1 MGKKIIDLVTRRA
14 ASWGRKSKGG
24 GGEIIKG
31 YGTIYT
37 PAMKVADNA
46 FLRQILGFYHFHVK
60 FHCAEGRFTIFYI
73 ALITFPPNYVRPVRD
88 RRANRQKK

>member
-1 MGKKIIDLVTRRA
+1 MDIKTRHD
-14 ASWGRKSKGG
+14 ASRGRKSKAG

-37 PAMKVADNA
+37 PAMKVADIS
-46 FLRQILGFYHFHVK
+46 FLRQILNFYHLHVK
-60 FHCAEGRFTIFYI
+60 FHCVEGRFTIYI
-73 ALITFPPNYVRPVRD
+73 AHITFLTNYVRPVRD